1 MILQELSPL
10 YLGVQ
15 QVSPFVMETTKQ
27 RVLEYLQNNTLSAP
41 KTEIVKTTYK
51 QDENFLETADLVE
64 LHEEVYNNSVMF
76 LNSLG
81 CYDDF
86 RIVSWLN
93 VFDKNAMEQDHYH
106 FSALMSGCYYVDC
119 EPDDSSGCFVIPD
132 QIPQREQYRVSNRLE
147 IVDHHTITPIPGR
160 LIMFESWVRHGVY
173 PNKNSKQR
181 ISIAFN
187 IEKTACL

>member
-1 MILQELSPL
+1 MIIQELSPL
-10 YLGVQ
+10 
-15 QVSPFVMETTKQ
+15 FVGIEQLPSSVVETTKDK
-27 RVLEYLQNNTLSAP
+27 VFEYLTISELSAP
-41 KTEIVKTTYK
+41 KTEIVKTSYK

-64 LHEEVYNNSVMF
+64 LQEEIYKNSSMF
-76 LNSLG
+76 MNSIG

-93 VFDKNAMEQDHYH
+93 VFEKNAMEQDHYH
-106 FSALMSGCYYVDC
+106 FSALMSGVYYVDC
-119 EPDDSSGCFVIPD
+119 ESDDSSGCFVIPD

-147 IVDHHTITPIPGR
+147 IIDHHTITPIPGR
-160 LIMFESWVRHGVY
+160 LLMFESWVRHGVY
-173 PNKNSKQR
+173 PNKNSKPR

>member
-1 MILQELSPL
+1 MIIQELSPL
-10 YLGVQ
+10 
-15 QVSPFVMETTKQ
+15 FVGIEQLPSSVVEATKDK
-27 RVLEYLQNNTLSAP
+27 VFEYLTINELSAP
-41 KTEIVKTTYK
+41 KTEIVKTSYK

-64 LHEEVYNNSVMF
+64 LQEEIYKNSFMF
-76 LNSLG
+76 MNSIG

-93 VFDKNAMEQDHYH
+93 VFEKNAMEQDHYH
-106 FSALMSGCYYVDC
+106 FSALMSGVYYVDC
-119 EPDDSSGCFVIPD
+119 ESDDSSGCFVIPD

-147 IVDHHTITPIPGR
+147 IIDHHTITPIPGR
-160 LIMFESWVRHGVY
+160 LLMFESWVRHGVY
-173 PNKNSKQR
+173 PNKNSKPR